1 MAVWQH
7 MKRGGAGAWVL
18 VVLAAVILVGGGTAV
33 VIHLAR
39 HVVADQAQAERRA
52 ARNAR
57 PATRPAAPTTR
68 QSQIRSRDAALQSGD
83 LVKAATVNAVL
94 SQEALTRA
102 ARVQQAWMTWQDPKS
117 RLFPQDAKSP
127 YWTYENTAAD
137 CFGFLL
143 NAGLRL
149 RPSSVPALVEA
160 INAESK
166 LAPPGELCTSVQ
178 IQTLKPIE
186 ADDIRRIFTSSEYV
200 KDGLLSVYE
209 RLGDNP
215 SKERMYQVM
224 DNILAHST
232 YASKAGPIP
241 APGSEENGNILQAG
255 SRLSYAGNRPEYAEL
270 AARIADA
277 AVMQMLPANDGLP
290 VMGYD
295 YATDM
300 VVVQKVKLRDH
311 GSEITPGLTEIYA
324 LAVDHRDDPKWK
336 ERADRWAAPIAT
348 MFEKMFKYGRNK
360 DGLFVSV
367 IHPVSHR
374 IQIADLNDNWG
385 YLFNGVLLFTQ
396 AARMHGQLDA
406 ARLDTLDR
414 LVDDVSRKVAGVKD
428 FNWQAGEMDGYA
440 DTLES
445 GMYIANHR
453 PSLAPMLVPWVDEQ
467 ISHLFDFQKSDGFA
481 DRGYLDGNFIRTC
494 LMYADL
500 RSGGF
505 TVQPWRPDVMV
516 GFAKDAKGQ
525 AVLVVTN
532 KQSYSGVLKAD
543 EQRHKTIM
551 KLPWD
556 WPRLNSWPEWFV
568 PTDAMKVVEATGLP
582 ATPTIADLQN
592 GLKLALPV
600 NSTVVIRIDAA
611 AASTAP

>member
-1 MAVWQH
+1 ML
-7 MKRGGAGAWVL
+7 KRGGVGAWV
-18 VVLAAVILVGGGTAV
+18 VVILAALFLVGGGTVMV
-33 VIHLAR
+33 VHFAR
-39 HVVADQAQAERRA
+39 HVAAEEAQAQRRA
-52 ARNAR
+52 ARSAR
-57 PATRPAAPTTR
+57 APASRAAAPTTR
-68 QSQIRSRDAALQSGD
+68 QTQIHQRDAAMQSGD
-83 LVKAATVNAVL
+83 LVKAATINAIL
-94 SQEALTRA
+94 SQDALQRS
-102 ARVQQAWMTWQDPKS
+102 ARTEQAWMTWQDPRTK
-117 RLFPQDAKSP
+117 LFPQDYKSP
-127 YWTYENTAAD
+127 YWTYENTGAD

-143 NAGLRL
+143 QAGLRL
-149 RPSSVPALVEA
+149 RPSSVPALVDA
-160 INAESK
+160 ITAETN
-166 LAPPGELCTSVQ
+166 LAAPGELCTSVQ
-178 IQTLKPIE
+178 IHTLEPMP
-186 ADDIRRIFTSSEYV
+186 ADDLRKIFTSSEYV

-215 SKERMYQVM
+215 SKARMYQVM

-232 YASKAGPIP
+232 YSSKAGPIP

-255 SRLSYAGNRPEYAEL
+255 ARLSYAGNRPEYAEL

-295 YATDM
+295 YATDK

-336 ERADRWAAPIAT
+336 ERADRWADPIAK
-348 MFEKMFKYGRNK
+348 MFELMFKYGRNK

-374 IQIADLNDNWG
+374 IQVPDLNDNWG

-396 AARMHGQLDA
+396 AARTHGMIDA
-406 ARLDTLDR
+406 KRLDNLER
-414 LVDDVSRKVAGVKD
+414 LVDVTSKKVAEVRD
-428 FNWQAGEMDGYA
+428 FHWQSGLMDGYA

-445 GMYIANHR
+445 GLYIANHR
-453 PSLAPMLVPWVDEQ
+453 PSLAPVLLPWVDDQ
-467 ISHLFDFQKSDGFA
+467 MVHLYDFQRPDGFV

-494 LMYADL
+494 MMYADL

-516 GFAKDAKGQ
+516 GFARDASGH
-525 AVLVVTN
+525 AVVVVTN
-532 KQSYSGVLKAD
+532 KQSYNGMLKAD
-543 EQRHKTIM
+543 EARHKTVM

-568 PTDAMKVVEATGLP
+568 PTDAMKVTQASGLP
-582 ATPTIADLQN
+582 EAPTIADLQK
-592 GLKLALPV
+592 GLKLTLPV
-600 NSTVVIRIDAA
+600 NSTVVIRIDTGAA
-611 AASTAP
+611 ATQP